1 MLNRKPKPVDYIEP
15 MPKKQLQRIIKDF
28 RAKGGII
35 KIDEESE
42 TFLKI
47 QNSEG
52 STLNKDTI
60 LLTRN
65 PGRSAVYEELIHA
78 DQYRKGKN
86 DGSYEKRLL
95 CEIEAQEILI
105 KKKEEWKI
113 TDIEDKQ
120 TRLALKAYKQ
130 EYKKFKNSKS

>member
-1 MLNRKPKPVDYIEP
+1 M
-15 MPKKQLQRIIKDF
+15 
-28 RAKGGII
+28 
-35 KIDEESE
+35 
-42 TFLKI
+42 I
-47 QNSEG
+47 QG
-52 STLNKDTI
+52 V